1 MGIAALERWL
11 ESKWGNSHRI
21 HDIYMQV
28 GAPRRLC
35 SSKCGVPGTV
45 FFFPRAIC
53 FDGSKMLPHSNF
65 SLKMGPQRN
74 GDVASYLVLWSIC
87 ANLTLIEDAS
97 LHRLSRDRVKVRH
110 K

>member
-1 MGIAALERWL
+1 MDGDSVARTMAGEQLGQFSPDTR
-11 ESKWGNSHRI
+11 H
-21 HDIYMQV
+21 
-28 GAPRRLC
+28 

-65 SLKMGPQRN
+65 SLKTGRGGN
-74 GDVASYLVLWSIC
+74 GDVASYVVLSSIC